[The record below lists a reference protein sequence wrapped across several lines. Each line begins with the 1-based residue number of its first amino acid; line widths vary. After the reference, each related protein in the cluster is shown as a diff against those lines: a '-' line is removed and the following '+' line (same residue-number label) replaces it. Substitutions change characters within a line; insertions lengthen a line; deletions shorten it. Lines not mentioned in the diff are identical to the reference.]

1 MGGRAWRRDR
11 GAEKPR
17 DRGAQGPRNM
27 EIAFVEARSGEK
39 SVSLEELNA
48 KQGHSCPQ
56 GMGAFK
62 LVPDVLV
69 SFPLNSVQ
77 LMPLNIG
84 LTSTSQG
91 KSAK

>member
-39 SVSLEELNA
+39 SVSQEELNA
-48 KQGHSCPQ
+48 NKAIHAPR
-56 GMGAFK
+56 AWE
-62 LVPDVLV
+62 
-69 SFPLNSVQ
+69 PLSRS
-77 LMPLNIG
+77 LMCLFLSP
-84 LTSTSQG
+84 
-91 KSAK
+91 